1 MSVILTVFAIVGT
14 SVTIIS
20 YCEKNDPPPVIPVEI
35 KNSASDEEKP
45 VEYTVYEPQD
55 KSSKEAVND
64 LEKKLRARQEGI
76 KDKKETAP

>member
-35 KNSASDEEKP
+35 KNGASDEEKP

-64 LEKKLRARQEGI
+64 LEKKLRVRQGI
-76 KDKKETAP
+76 KDEKETTP